1 MSDDERLRGEEPE
14 TEAAEIDDAEE
25 ADVEAH
31 GKGGSP
37 GGGGFTIGP
46 VPPDTA

>member
-1 MSDDERLRGEEPE
+1 MSEDERLRGDEPE

-31 GKGGSP
+31 GKGGSTSS
-37 GGGGFTIGP
+37 GGFSTEP
-46 VPPDTA
+46 VPKETV

>member
-1 MSDDERLRGEEPE
+1 MSEDERLRDESAEPD
-14 TEAAEIDDAEE
+14 AAETDEADE